1 MAYFRSFP
9 AGEDP
14 HRLLRPEEHVSTP
27 WGASD
32 HGPCDKCEQRGTVI
46 FRCRSCMETGPRSDC
61 PACHGRVEFEAVCP
75 TCGGSSEITETVRSG
90 VSVFPTIEGLYRY
103 LVERD
108 KNLEDMVIVELN
120 GRLSDGVDL
129 DGDCGALLIH
139 PTQVVTRHPIDDER
153 IADLRRRLGADRE
166 ESR

>member
-75 TCGGSSEITETVRSG
+75 TCGGSSEITETVRPIVLLATG
-90 VSVFPTIEGLYRY
+90 GLSSKPFAR
-103 LVERD
+103 
-108 KNLEDMVIVELN
+108 
-120 GRLSDGVDL
+120 
-129 DGDCGALLIH
+129 
-139 PTQVVTRHPIDDER
+139 
-153 IADLRRRLGADRE
+153 
-166 ESR
+166 